1 MNFFL
6 NNINII
12 MFFLYEIKKALEE
25 YKTNTIDIYIFIHKI
40 TKIMIKYNIKK
51 IGTNNEYK
59 KISKIIDE
67 IIEFYHKVRS
77 ENSNKLRENIEIIEN
92 IPDLSHYEYLKIK
105 KTLVNLKNE
114 SYYNDEYDNNEKIK
128 NYINLLDVSLQNIYK
143 QNKLNII
150 DYILL

>member
-1 MNFFL
+1 
-6 NNINII
+6 

-40 TKIMIKYNIKK
+40 TKIRITHTKSRPHK
-51 IGTNNEYK
+51 EY

-67 IIEFYHKVRS
+67 IIEFYHKVRRNS
-77 ENSNKLRENIEIIEN
+77 DSNKLRENIEIIEN

-143 QNKLNII
+143 QK
-150 DYILL
+150 Y

>member
-40 TKIMIKYNIKK
+40 IKIRKTHTESRPHK
-51 IGTNNEYK
+51 EY

-143 QNKLNII
+143 QK
-150 DYILL
+150 Y